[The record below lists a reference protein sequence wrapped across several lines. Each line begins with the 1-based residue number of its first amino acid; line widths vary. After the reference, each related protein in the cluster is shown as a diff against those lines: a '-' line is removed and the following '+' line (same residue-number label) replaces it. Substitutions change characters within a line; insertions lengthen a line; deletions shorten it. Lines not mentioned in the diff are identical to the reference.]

1 MRKFFITSLTIIST
15 SIIFSCS
22 SSNDDNTASTAF
34 PHQGKWSGTY
44 SGQKDHGTFKIN
56 VSSTGEVTGVSTSEV
71 FQENFDVKGK
81 VSESGS
87 FSAIAGTAESGAKF
101 TGQMEGKSASGTWVN
116 NSAGM
121 NGAWSSNK
129 D

>member
-1 MRKFFITSLTIIST
+1 MRKFLITSLAIIST
-15 SIIFSCS
+15 SIVLSCS
-22 SSNDDNTASTAF
+22 SSNDDNTTPVVF

-44 SGQKDHGTFKIN
+44 SGQKDHGTFTIN
-56 VSSTGEVTGVSTSEV
+56 VSSAGDVTGTSTSIV

-101 TGQMEGKSASGTWVN
+101 TGQMEGASATGTWVN

-121 NGAWSSNK
+121 NGAWSGNK
-129 D
+129 N

>member
-1 MRKFFITSLTIIST
+1 MRKFLITSLAIISS
-15 SIIFSCS
+15 SIILSCS
-22 SSNDDNTASTAF
+22 SSNDDNTTPATF
-34 PHQGKWSGTY
+34 PQQGTWFGTY

-56 VSSTGEVTGVSTSEV
+56 VSSIGEVTGTTTSVV

-101 TGQMEGKSASGTWVN
+101 TGQMEGSSATGTWVN
-116 NSAGM
+116 NSAVM
-121 NGAWSSNK
+121 NGAWSGSKN
-129 D
+129 

>member
-1 MRKFFITSLTIIST
+1 MRRILIKSLAIIST

-22 SSNDDNTASTAF
+22 NSNDDNATPTVF

-56 VSSTGEVTGVSTSEV
+56 VSSTGEVTGTTTSVV

-101 TGQMEGKSASGTWVN
+101 TGQMEGTSATGTWVN

-121 NGAWSSNK
+121 SGAWSGNK
-129 D
+129 N